1 LLNARSTRLLWTA
14 GAGLGSVWAMAPLD
28 AELAAF
34 EATLSRL
41 LVLFESAPESVVGVQ
56 PRPEDWCVKQ
66 IACHLIDSAS
76 NNHQRFTRLQRTARL
91 EFAPYDTEA
100 WVAVEKPE
108 GLAWAQLLG
117 LLKHYNAFILHL
129 ARNLDLAC
137 LGHVWVAD
145 GKEKTLE
152 FLVRDYYRHLDWHI
166 THLETR
172 LREVGAG

>member
-1 LLNARSTRLLWTA
+1 MGCGHRVALWTA
-14 GAGLGSVWAMAPLD
+14 GAGLGSVPAMTPLD
-28 AELAAF
+28 AEIPAF

-41 LVLFESAPESVVGVQ
+41 LALFESAPESVVGVQ
-56 PRPEDWCVKQ
+56 PRPGDWSVKQ

-129 ARNLDLAC
+129 ARNLDPAC
-137 LGHVWVAD
+137 LGHVWVVD

-166 THLETR
+166 THLQAR

>member
-1 LLNARSTRLLWTA
+1 
-14 GAGLGSVWAMAPLD
+14 MAPLD